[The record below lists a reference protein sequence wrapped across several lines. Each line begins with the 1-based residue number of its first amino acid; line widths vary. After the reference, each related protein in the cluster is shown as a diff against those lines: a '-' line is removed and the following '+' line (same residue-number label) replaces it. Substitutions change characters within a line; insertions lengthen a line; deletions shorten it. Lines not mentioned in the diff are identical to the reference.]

1 MVVLCFVQV
10 TGEDEEDYE
19 AQGSTASADSL
30 LNAQD
35 QKTVV
40 DILARYVGSILCRTW
55 LELR

>member
-1 MVVLCFVQV
+1 MLCFAQV
-10 TGEDEEDYE
+10 TGEDEEDEE

-40 DILARYVGSILCRTW
+40 DILARYVGTALCCT
-55 LELR
+55 